1 MRNPCPAFHWLAAV
15 AVSLIAVSTI
25 TAQPPDSP
33 RPLDPL
39 TARERRLA
47 DSVART
53 DPRLRDLLGKSAPL
67 LVDVGFV
74 AGKPRNDS
82 KDPEAVGTRQA
93 AVQYFVRERNIG
105 VTALIDLAKGSVLDV
120 TRVRGADVPLGAE
133 EVTRAARLALADDRV
148 KKLFDGRIPEFR
160 LEREKGQT
168 PDAPDTAAT
177 RIDGIRLQG
186 PKGDQCFQRRCVA
199 LFFRVDNN
207 YVQLGR
213 VVVDLLNDTVMV
225 REGAR

>member
-1 MRNPCPAFHWLAAV
+1 MHAFRPALRWLSAA
-15 AVSLIAVSTI
+15 AVSLLTLATLA
-25 TAQPPDSP
+25 AQPPDSP

-39 TARERRLA
+39 TARERHLA
-47 DSVART
+47 DSVARAN
-53 DPRLRDLLGKSAPL
+53 PRMRELLGAGVAL

-74 AGKPRNDS
+74 AGKPRVDS
-82 KDPEAVGTRQA
+82 KDPDAVGTRQA

-105 VTALIDLAKGSVLDV
+105 VTALVDLSKGGVLDV
-120 TRVRGADVPLGAE
+120 TRVRGADVPLSAD

-148 KKLFDGRIPEFR
+148 RKLFDGRMPAFR
-160 LEREKGQT
+160 LEREKGET
-168 PDAPDTAAT
+168 FDTPDTAAT

-186 PKGDQCFQRRCVA
+186 PKGDKCFERRCVA
-199 LFFRVDNN
+199 IFFRVDNS

-213 VVVDLLNDTVMV
+213 VVVDLLSDTVMV